1 MAADTRP
8 RRPRGRVHS
17 HAGDKHACC
26 GSAGKEEAKNG
37 TRVLLVS
44 GNPNVQ
50 SFVPP
55 YGLEL
60 IAEALRRTGQ
70 SPVKIVDPFLKRPF
84 TPSLEAIVKAF
95 EPDIV
100 GVGIRNLDS
109 WFKPV
114 SREAGIVGK
123 SFIDDVKSLIDKL
136 RNLAIPADRIIL
148 GGAAFSIAPLEILR
162 RLGLVYGIRGPGECT
177 FPLLVAALV
186 EGRGVQQISG
196 LVCADGARPAFSKG
210 PTAEP
215 DRIDLDY
222 VPQQDGI
229 HRKIALLKNEFVP
242 LRTKSGCG
250 YNCCY
255 CCEAV
260 TQPRPVRLRS
270 LKSIEAELSAIRDCG
285 LSRVFIADGEFNA
298 VSTEHFEQVVGLLCK
313 YQMSWRA
320 YCLPVFSDRS
330 VDLVGSSA
338 CEGVCLTID
347 SSSEKILEGI
357 GRRFPPAEIERSI
370 DGLLGAGINVQATLL
385 FGLPGETRETIQAT
399 VRFVRTHQKVMFNY
413 VCGVRVYPNTL
424 LHRWVLDNGSL
435 RVYGQKNGDFVGISL
450 YSEPFPPWE
459 LQAYVAES
467 LGGLPNIRSE
477 FD

>member
-1 MAADTRP
+1 M
-8 RRPRGRVHS
+8 
-17 HAGDKHACC
+17 
-26 GSAGKEEAKNG
+26 
-37 TRVLLVS
+37 
-44 GNPNVQ
+44 Q

-60 IAEALRRTGQ
+60 IAEALRRAGR
-70 SPVKIVDPFLKRPF
+70 SRVKIVDPFLKRPF
-84 TPSLEAIVKAF
+84 TPSLEAVVSGF
-95 EPDIV
+95 EPEVV

-114 SREAGIVGK
+114 SCEAGIVGK
-123 SFIDDVKSLIDKL
+123 SFIEDVKSLVGRL
-136 RNLAIPADRIIL
+136 RSLGLPAERIIL
-148 GGAAFSIAPLEILR
+148 GGAGFSIAPLEILR
-162 RLGLVYGIRGPGECT
+162 RLGLIYGIRGPGECT
-177 FPLLVAALV
+177 FPLLVAAMV
-186 EGRGVQQISG
+186 EGRGVRQISG
-196 LVCADGARPAFSKG
+196 LVCADGARPAVSKG
-210 PTAEP
+210 STTKA
-215 DRIDLDY
+215 DYIDLDY

-229 HRKIALLKNEFVP
+229 HRKIALLKNELVP

-250 YNCCY
+250 YNCSY

-270 LKSIEAELSAIRDCG
+270 LKSIEAELSAIRACG
-285 LSRVFIADGEFNA
+285 LSRIFIADGEFNA

-313 YQMSWRA
+313 YRMSWRA
-320 YCLPVFSDRS
+320 YCLPVFSNGS
-330 VDLVGSSA
+330 IDLLGRSA

-347 SSSEKILEGI
+347 SSSEKILEGV

-370 DGLLGAGINVQATLL
+370 DGLLAAGINVQATLL
-385 FGLPGETRETIQAT
+385 FGLPGETRETIQET
-399 VRFVRTHQKVMFNY
+399 VRFVRTHEKVMFNY

-424 LHRWVLDNGSL
+424 LHRWVLDGGSG
-435 RVYGQKNGDFVGISL
+435 RVYGQKNSDFLGISL
-450 YSEPFPPWE
+450 YSEPFAPWE

>member
-1 MAADTRP
+1 MP
-8 RRPRGRVHS
+8 GKPRGRPLAGV
-17 HAGDKHACC
+17 GDKRARCE
-26 GSAGKEEAKNG
+26 SAGQKEAQNE

-60 IAEALRRTGQ
+60 IAEALRRTIH
-70 SPVKIVDPFLKRPF
+70 SRVKIIDPFLKRPF
-84 TPSLEAIVKAF
+84 TPSLEAVVGGF
-95 EPDIV
+95 EPQVV

-114 SREAGIVGK
+114 SHEAGIVGK
-123 SFIDDVKSLIDKL
+123 SFIEDVKSLVERL
-136 RNLAIPADRIIL
+136 RSLGLPAERIVL

-186 EGRGVQQISG
+186 EGRRVQQISG
-196 LVCADGARPAFSKG
+196 LVCADRARTAFSKS
-210 PTAEP
+210 PAAEP
-215 DRIDLDY
+215 DHIDLDY
-222 VPQQDGI
+222 VPQQDSI
-229 HRKIALLKNEFVP
+229 HRKIALLKNELVP

-250 YNCCY
+250 YNCSY

-270 LKSIEAELSAIRDCG
+270 LKSIEAELSAIRACG

-313 YQMSWRA
+313 YAMNWRA
-320 YCLPVFSDRS
+320 YCLPVFSDGS
-330 VDLVGSSA
+330 ADLVGSSA

-347 SSSEKILEGI
+347 SPSERILEGI
-357 GRRFPPAEIERSI
+357 GRRFPPHEIERSI
-370 DGLLGAGINVQATLL
+370 DRLLGAGINVQATLL
-385 FGLPGETRETIQAT
+385 FGLPGETRETIQET
-399 VRFVRTHQKVMFNY
+399 VRFVRRHQKVMFNY

-424 LHRWVLDNGSL
+424 LHRWVLNSGSR
-435 RVYGQKNGDFVGISL
+435 RVYGQKNGDFVEISL

-467 LGGLPNIRSE
+467 LSGLPNIRSE